1 MKRYNYKAK
10 DKKTGKIL
18 KGNVQAENENI
29 AGRLLIDQGYIPQS
43 ITEEGTGLLGGKT
56 RITTKDRIMFTRQL
70 STLIGAGLPLAAS
83 LRTVTEQTQSKSM
96 KSVIEEILTSVES
109 GKTLY
114 DSFSQFPDIFNG
126 VYLALIR
133 AGEMSGTL
141 DLALKRLADQEE
153 KDAA

>member
-56 RITTKDRIMFTRQL
+56 RITTKDRIMFTRHRHW
-70 STLIGAGLPLAAS
+70 I
-83 LRTVTEQTQSKSM
+83 
-96 KSVIEEILTSVES
+96 IL
-109 GKTLY
+109 
-114 DSFSQFPDIFNG
+114 
-126 VYLALIR
+126 
-133 AGEMSGTL
+133 
-141 DLALKRLADQEE
+141 
-153 KDAA
+153 